1 MQQFGQNKTPYWL
14 VFIAVVLAG
23 FSFSLFSNGRYIW
36 ALTPAFVSVILGG
49 ILLLQSLN
57 SSRVRGTL
65 SFLTILLAVGSYF
78 LFSYWGYIWAVTPA
92 AVSVILFI
100 LSVRN
105 IKPINLHD

>member
-36 ALTPAFVSVILGG
+36 ALTPAFVSVILVG
-49 ILLLQSLN
+49 ILFLQSLN
-57 SSRVRGTL
+57 SSRVHGTL
-65 SFLTILLAVGSYF
+65 FFLTILLAVGSYF